1 MAAPD
6 GTFALVGE
14 SKPGSAS
21 LTMSLDAQRK
31 RAAAAQRAEGQPQRL
46 RSDLKQKRR
55 KKRVRFA
62 GEDAVDDPRAD
73 VAPSFPPAAL
83 LDDHAALLDDHALSA
98 SASGSAPASGSAGS
112 CAEEAH
118 MKKLCDRWA
127 EARMK
132 QLCVEL
138 DELRP
143 LPPEIRKRK
152 LRDLQRELHPDMLHV
167 VAVIA

>member
-1 MAAPD
+1 M
-6 GTFALVGE
+6 
-14 SKPGSAS
+14 
-21 LTMSLDAQRK
+21 
-31 RAAAAQRAEGQPQRL
+31 
-46 RSDLKQKRR
+46 
-55 KKRVRFA
+55 RFP

-83 LDDHAALLDDHALSA
+83 LDDHAASASSISA